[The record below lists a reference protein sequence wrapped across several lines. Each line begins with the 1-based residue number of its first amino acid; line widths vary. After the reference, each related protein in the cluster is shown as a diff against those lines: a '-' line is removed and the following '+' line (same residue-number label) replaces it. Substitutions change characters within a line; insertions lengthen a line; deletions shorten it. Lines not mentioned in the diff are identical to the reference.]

1 MKKFILPFLS
11 FVMGRWNFTLIS
23 SKGNSACKNPNSQ
36 NDDKS
41 DAKVF
46 NKIKPRS
53 IKNVLDLTYTIG

>member
-1 MKKFILPFLS
+1 MKMFILPVLS
-11 FVMGRWNFTLIS
+11 FFMGRYNFTLIN

-36 NDDKS
+36 NDDSS

-53 IKNVLDLTYTIG
+53 IKNVLDLTNSIG